1 MLDRDHYLTPDE
13 AIKQGIID
21 QVLTKRPSAGA
32 ATSSGEGEGGGHGER
47 ANAP

>member
-32 ATSSGEGEGGGHGER
+32 ATSSGEGEGHGER